1 MKDKI
6 LKSSVLSLVKEY
18 VLLTLGVLSYALG
31 WSIFLLPH
39 NLVGGGVS
47 GFASILYYA
56 TGIPMSVTYLV
67 LNVLLLIVGT
77 KILGKGFG
85 FKTIYAIV
93 MTALM
98 LQVMPSVVPEEI
110 VAGLSFDNSKLIC
123 TCLGGLIAGV
133 GIGLSISQGGST
145 GGTDIVALLW
155 CHFRPASPGRVILMV
170 DVVIILSS
178 LLFPS
183 YVDEQVKDDITGA
196 VSTVTVALPFVD
208 KLLVVIYGLI
218 QVAVSGSAVDF
229 YLSGTKQSV
238 QAFIFTKKSKEM
250 ADAIA
255 FDMKRGV
262 TMIPA
267 KGWYTKEDRDVLMVV
282 TRKTDLNLLLRYVK
296 SIDPDAFLSI
306 STVMGV
312 YGQGFDAIKV
322 KPDRTNRSA
331 KA

>member
-1 MKDKI
+1 MKSRV
-6 LKSSVLSLVKEY
+6 LKSSVISLVNEY

-67 LNVLLLIVGT
+67 LNVILLIVGT

-85 FKTIYAIV
+85 FKTIYAIG

-98 LQVMPSVVPEEI
+98 LQLMPSILPPEI
-110 VAGLSFDNSKLIC
+110 VEGLSFDNSKLIC

-155 CHFRPASPGRVILMV
+155 CNFRPASPGRVILLI

-183 YVDEQVKDDITGA
+183 YVDQQVTDAVTGQ

-218 QVAVSGSAVDF
+218 QVAVSGFAVDF
-229 YLSGTKQSV
+229 YLSGAKQSV

-250 ADAIA
+250 ADAIV

-282 TRKTDLNLLLRYVK
+282 TRKADLNLLLRYVK

-322 KPDRTNRSA
+322 KPDKTNRSA

>member
-1 MKDKI
+1 MENGV
-6 LKSSVLSLVKEY
+6 LKTSAKQTIKEY
-18 VLLTLGVLSYALG
+18 VLLTVGVLSYALG

-56 TGIPMSVTYLV
+56 TKVPMGLTYFV
-67 LNVLLLIVGT
+67 INVILLIVGT
-77 KILGKGFG
+77 KILGRGFG
-85 FKTIYAIV
+85 AKTIYAIIA
-93 MTALM
+93 TSLLLM
-98 LQVMPSVVPEEI
+98 LMPKLIPAEI
-110 VAGLSFDNSKLIC
+110 IEGLSFDNSKLIC
-123 TCLGGLIAGV
+123 TCLGGLIAGL
-133 GIGLSISQGGST
+133 GIGVSISQGGST

-155 CHFRPASPGRVILMV
+155 CKFHPASPGRVILLI
-170 DVVIILSS
+170 DIVIILSS

-183 YVDEQVKDDITGA
+183 HAEKMVVENGVEATRE
-196 VSTVTVALPFVD
+196 VLLSFNE
-208 KLLVVIYGLI
+208 KLLVVIYGLL
-218 QVAVSGSAVDF
+218 QVTVRGYAVDL

-282 TRKTDLNLLLRYVK
+282 TRKADLNLLLRYVK

-306 STVMGV
+306 SSVMGV
-312 YGQGFDAIKV
+312 YGEGFDAIKL
-322 KPDRTNRSA
+322 KT
-331 KA
+331 KK

>member
-1 MKDKI
+1 MENGV
-6 LKSSVLSLVKEY
+6 LKTSAKQTIKEY
-18 VLLTLGVLSYALG
+18 VLLTVGVLSYALG

-56 TGIPMSVTYLV
+56 TKVPMGLTYFV
-67 LNVLLLIVGT
+67 INVILLIVGT
-77 KILGKGFG
+77 KILGRGFG
-85 FKTIYAIV
+85 AKTIYAIIA
-93 MTALM
+93 TSLLLM
-98 LQVMPSVVPEEI
+98 LMPKLIPAEI
-110 VAGLSFDNSKLIC
+110 IEGLSFDNSKLIC
-123 TCLGGLIAGV
+123 TCLGGLIAGL
-133 GIGLSISQGGST
+133 GIGVSISQGGST

-155 CHFRPASPGRVILMV
+155 CKFHPASPGRVILLI
-170 DVVIILSS
+170 DIVIILSS

-183 YVDEQVKDDITGA
+183 HAERVVVENGVE
-196 VSTVTVALPFVD
+196 VTREVLLSFNE
-208 KLLVVIYGLI
+208 KLLIVIYGLL
-218 QVAVSGSAVDF
+218 QVTVSGYAVDL

-267 KGWYTKEDRDVLMVV
+267 KGWYTKEERDVLMVV
-282 TRKTDLNLLLRYVK
+282 TRKADLKLLLRYVK

-306 STVMGV
+306 SSVMGV
-312 YGQGFDAIKV
+312 YGEGFDAIKL
-322 KPDRTNRSA
+322 KT
-331 KA
+331 KK

>member
-1 MKDKI
+1 MKNDV
-6 LKSSVLSLVKEY
+6 LKSSVLQTIKEY
-18 VLLTLGVLSYALG
+18 VLLTVGVLSYALG

-56 TGIPMSVTYLV
+56 TKVPMGLTYFV
-67 LNVLLLIVGT
+67 VNVILLLVGT
-77 KILGKGFG
+77 KILGRGFG
-85 FKTIYAIV
+85 AKTIYAIIATSV
-93 MTALM
+93 LLM
-98 LQVMPSVVPEEI
+98 IMPKLIPHEI

-145 GGTDIVALLW
+145 GGTDIIALLW
-155 CHFRPASPGRVILMV
+155 CKFHSASPGRVILLI
-170 DVVIILSS
+170 DIVIILSS

-183 YVDEQVKDDITGA
+183 HVGKVVVENGVE
-196 VSTVTVALPFVD
+196 VTQSMALSFNE
-208 KLLVVIYGLI
+208 KLLVVIYGLL
-218 QVAVSGSAVDF
+218 QVTVSGYAVDL

-238 QAFIFTKKSKEM
+238 QAFIFTKKSREM

-282 TRKTDLNLLLRYVK
+282 TRKADLNLLLRYVK
-296 SIDPDAFLSI
+296 SIDQDAFLSI
-306 STVMGV
+306 SSVMGV
-312 YGQGFDAIKV
+312 YGEGFDAIKV
-322 KPDRTNRSA
+322 KT
-331 KA
+331 KK